1 MNKYKDF
8 EILAK
13 SEPQITVVQHI
24 RDCLLLLEQLRHCTP
39 NLPIPAK
46 EWFWQLAEASLV
58 VHDLGKAHPEFQRLL
73 RKTKNTWHFQRH
85 ELFSLFFVEWLELPE
100 RDKNYIRYAV
110 AGHHKELEDL
120 VSFIRN
126 NYETDNKNQARYCLV
141 GDEKTDFKEECGK
154 INPVVARETL
164 AFFNQPFRESATD
177 IDILAVIDKL
187 SRENPVLEE
196 SGFKESLLLAGVLKQ
211 CDHMASAGV
220 EHLQYIRQD
229 DFGFLYQNHKVLYPH
244 QQQAAEAV
252 GNVILSAPT
261 GAGKTEAALLWLKKQ
276 MEEKGQGRVFY
287 VLPFTA
293 SINAMYERLDRDFGK
308 GTHKVGMVHGK
319 LSQYIEFRMSENS
332 QAIGEKERKRMIDDF
347 RSLVTPV
354 KVVTPFQLLK
364 HLFGLKG
371 FEKGM
376 FEWAGCYLVFDEI
389 HAYEPEVFAQ
399 IIVLLK
405 FMTREMGAKA
415 HIMTATMPGF
425 IRKELENAIGDFV
438 TIRATPELYERFTR
452 HKVTLKAGKLMES
465 ITGIQER
472 LDDGSRVLV
481 VCNTVAQAQQVY
493 DVLECGFKVLLHGAF
508 NGEDR
513 FAKERMLQDTN
524 VRLLV
529 GTQAIEVS
537 LDIDFDCIYTEP
549 APLDALIQ
557 RFGRVNRKLREKKRI
572 CDCFVFRGRNEG
584 DKYIYRDEEVVNRT
598 LEVLGKIETENE
610 GVIRECILQEAI
622 DNVYPD
628 WGEEDR
634 ENYDR
639 ILNFLEYSVT
649 KELSPLKYCAE
660 KEEAFNEQF
669 NGIQVLPVSL
679 CGRYREF
686 LNAGQF
692 VKAESLLVN
701 LNKNRFALL
710 SRQQAVHKERFV
722 FESSETGV
730 IYNQCTFVIQRK
742 YNPERGLLLNE
753 KEEGS
758 YDDTCL

>member
-1 MNKYKDF
+1 MNEYKNS
-8 EILAK
+8 EVLAK
-13 SEPQITVVQHI
+13 SEPQVTVVQHI
-24 RDCLLLLEQLRHCTP
+24 RDCLLLLEQLRYCTP
-39 NLPIPAK
+39 NLPIAGK
-46 EWFWQLAEASLV
+46 EWFWQLAKASLV

-73 RKTKNTWHFQRH
+73 RKIRNTWHFQRH

-110 AGHHKELEDL
+110 AGHHKELDDL
-120 VSFIRN
+120 CSFVRN
-126 NYETDNKNQARYCLV
+126 NYKTCNKNQVGCSLI
-141 GDEKTDFKEECGK
+141 GDEKTDFGEECGK
-154 INPVVARETL
+154 INPVVAREIL

-220 EHLQYIRQD
+220 EHLQHIRQE
-229 DFGFLYQNHKVLYPH
+229 DFSFLYHNAILYTH
-244 QQQAAEAV
+244 QQQAAEAA

-293 SINAMYERLDRDFGK
+293 SINAMYERLDRNFGT
-308 GTHKVGMVHGK
+308 GAHKVGMVHGK

-332 QAIGEKERKRMIDDF
+332 QAIGEKERKRMIGDF

-376 FEWAGCYLVFDEI
+376 FEWAGCYLIFDEI

-405 FMTREMGAKA
+405 FMTREMGARA

-425 IRKELENAIGDFV
+425 IRKELEKAVGDFV
-438 TIRATPELYERFTR
+438 TIRATPELYERFNR

-472 LDDGSRVLV
+472 LDGGSRVLV
-481 VCNTVAQAQQVY
+481 VCNTVAEAQQAY
-493 DVLECGFKVLLHGAF
+493 DALECGRKVLLHGAF

-513 FAKERMLQDTN
+513 FAKECMLQDTN

-557 RFGRVNRKLREKKRI
+557 RFGRVNRKREKGI

-598 LEVLGKIETENE
+598 LEVLGKIEAEN
-610 GVIRECILQEAI
+610 GGMIRESILQEAI

-628 WGEEDR
+628 WEEEDR
-634 ENYDR
+634 ENYGR
-639 ILNFLEYSVT
+639 VLNFLEYSVT
-649 KELSPLKYCAE
+649 KELSPLKYSAE
-660 KEEAFNEQF
+660 KEEAFNKQF

-686 LNAGQF
+686 LSAGQF

-701 LNKNRFALL
+701 LNKKRFAGL

-722 FESSETGV
+722 FESPETGA
-730 IYNQCTFVIQRK
+730 IYNQSTFVIQRK

-753 KEEGS
+753 KEEES
-758 YDDTCL
+758 YDDICL